1 MYKSSIV
8 LLSLFSVLLF
18 SCQKEVMQ
26 SDSSTSV
33 SSSENR
39 SDLPEV
45 KYEWYLDLKPVKE
58 GTYSPDDEQYFHLT
72 EGVQTEGNQIFQMHA
87 FSTEQGYIAYGDSK
101 GWRLGL
107 ITEMEKHLA
116 AYAERTGA
124 DVIAEQTGE
133 VPQWYTD
140 YEQAYVKKMWNFAG
154 VQDRSSIAML
164 HKELFSGGS
173 NFPTLPGIGLP
184 IMWPGWNNQTSAFTP
199 LLIGGVHKVYDR
211 TFYRSR
217 MRTFVGF
224 LGFSRIPFFGP
235 LAGLN
240 NRASSWWSFG
250 L

>member
-1 MYKSSIV
+1 
-8 LLSLFSVLLF
+8 
-18 SCQKEVMQ
+18 MQ
-26 SDSSTSV
+26 SDSSTTV

-39 SDLPEV
+39 SELPEV
-45 KYEWYLDLKPVKE
+45 KYEWYLDLKAVKE
-58 GTYSPDDEQYFHLT
+58 GTFSPDDEQYFHLT

-124 DVIAEQTGE
+124 DVITEQTGE

-154 VQDRSSIAML
+154 VQDRTIMAIL
-164 HKELFSGGS
+164 HKNFDGG
-173 NFPTLPGIGLP
+173 PDTVTLPGIGLP
-184 IMWPGWNNQTSAFTP
+184 IMWSGWNNAVSAFTP
-199 LLIGGVHKVYDR
+199 ILFSGVHIIFDKS
-211 TFYRSR
+211 FYRSR
-217 MRTFVGF
+217 MRMFGGNIGGQRIRFVNN
-224 LGFSRIPFFGP
+224 FG
-235 LAGLN
+235 GLN

-250 L
+250 I